1 MYIVRIDNKG
11 AYSMRKRKLLVML
24 SLVGLLSSC
33 GGDTPVEV
41 DYIAQFKSMLENVQ
55 KYDGPLTISSR
66 TYGTEGIQEYDYHSS
81 SSYDSYGYRYYDN
94 NEINN
99 TKIVFVPESESKIG
113 TTYYKGSNNSYK
125 TTDVYS
131 RSTKKASYYNKQH
144 DLFTYLKLMDSMDL
158 LKEYVEFYSW
168 MYAMQMIQEAELVL
182 DPISFSYNFSIVGN
196 NLYQFSCT
204 SSRWA
209 YVTSKEEKPNCLY
222 QGSLSV
228 VYDKDFL
235 YSISS
240 TMVAE
245 ANYSDNTSSKY
256 AYNQSYNYS
265 FSFDEENYNSYK
277 AELIAAE
284 LPSIS
289 PSANHVNIIAYGSAL
304 TTQTVDIG
312 AQVNFESIESYI
324 EERYQVNVEGFYYDK
339 ELTNQITSLVSD
351 EADIKVYV
359 KFTVNSGRYLFI
371 RETTVEK
378 VALPGDYM
386 SPELY
391 QKLYYDENYYRYVS
405 IETPAYGEE
414 IMLNLSNTENREK
427 ILSVSVDNEPYDT
440 YKVSF
445 ASGDIH
451 YYKKA
456 TRKYSNNDGS
466 SENSAVPISVADSI
480 NTTSGIYLRT
490 FGGNYCWFKV
500 NTSEILKEDFA
511 LAFKNYSSEHLLT
524 SSNISSLTELDKSG
538 VEIVFNINGET
549 VTSIPEG
556 YSGDIYF
563 RTYYEG
569 PAKLHY
575 LLIG

>member
-1 MYIVRIDNKG
+1 MG

-33 GGDTPVEV
+33 GGDRPVEV
-41 DYIAQFKSMLENVQ
+41 DYIAPFKSMLENIQ
-55 KYDGPLTISSR
+55 KYDGPLTISSI
-66 TYGTEGIQEYDYHSS
+66 TYGAEGTQEVNYHSS

-94 NEINN
+94 NETNN
-99 TKIVFVPESESKIG
+99 TKTVFVPESESKIG

-131 RSTKKASYYNKQH
+131 RRTKKASYYNKQH
-144 DLFTYLKLMDSMDL
+144 ELFSYLKLMDSMDL
-158 LKEYVEFYSW
+158 LKEYEEYYSW
-168 MYAMQMIQEAELVL
+168 MYSMSLIQGAELIL
-182 DPISFSYNFSIVGN
+182 EPISFAYNFSIVGN

-222 QGSLSV
+222 QGSLSI

-240 TMVAE
+240 TMAVE
-245 ANYSDNTSSKY
+245 ANYSDNTSFRY
-256 AYNQSYNYS
+256 AYDQSYNYS
-265 FSFDEENYNSYK
+265 FSFDEEGYNNLK
-277 AELIAAE
+277 AELLEAE

-289 PSANHVNIIAYGSAL
+289 PSANYVNIMAYGSNL
-304 TTQTVDIG
+304 TSQTVAIG
-312 AQVNFESIESYI
+312 TQVNFESIESYI
-324 EERYQVNVEGFYYDK
+324 EERYQINVEGFYYDK

-351 EADIKVYV
+351 EAEINVYV
-359 KFTVNSGRYLFI
+359 KFTVNSGHYLL
-371 RETTVEK
+371 RKETTVET
-378 VALPGDYM
+378 VGLPGDYF

-391 QKLYYDENYYRYVS
+391 QRLYYDENYYHY
-405 IETPAYGEE
+405 IGLETPAYEE
-414 IMLNLSNTENREK
+414 EVMLNLSTTENKEK

-445 ASGDIH
+445 SSGNIH

-456 TRKYSNNDGS
+456 TRKYSNNNGS
-466 SENSAVPISVADSI
+466 SMKSAVPISVVDSI

-500 NTSEILKEDFA
+500 NTSEILKPDFA

-538 VEIVFNINGET
+538 VEIEFNINGET